1 MSKNTGDTVLALLLG
16 AAVGV
21 GVGIL
26 IAPDKGSE
34 TRKKIK
40 DKFQES
46 GEDLVH
52 KYEDML
58 SYLQTKAS
66 NAKSSIEDTFE
77 QALSD
82 GSYKTEEAISFL
94 ERKLA
99 ELKTQNAKLQK

>member
-99 ELKTQNAKLQK
+99 ELKVQNAKLQK

>member
-1 MSKNTGDTVLALLLG
+1 MSKNTGDTVLALLVG

-21 GVGIL
+21 GVGVL

-34 TRKKIK
+34 TWKKIK
-40 DKFQES
+40 NKLQES
-46 GEDLVH
+46 GEDIVH
-52 KYEDML
+52 KYEDVL
-58 SYLQTKAS
+58 SYLQTKAT
-66 NAKSSIEDTFE
+66 NAKSSIEDSFE

-82 GSYKTEEAISFL
+82 GSYKTEEAITFL